1 MDVVGSVQT
10 FVYYLLGI
18 GALLLTGFAAIDVLR
33 HRADLFPAVGSRL
46 SKGAWTGILVAA
58 FLISIVSF
66 AGPGTL
72 GFLNVIGVIAAGVY
86 LADIRPKIKQ
96 ISGGGR
102 SSGSYGPYGPY

>member
-1 MDVVGSVQT
+1 MNLVETVQSY
-10 FVYYLLGI
+10 VYLILGI
-18 GALLLTGFAAIDVLR
+18 GALLLTGFAAIDALR
-33 HRADLFPAVGSRL
+33 HRADLFPAVGRL
-46 SKGAWTGILVAA
+46 SKAAWVGILAAA

-72 GFLNVIGVIAAGVY
+72 GILNVIGVIAAGVY
-86 LADIRPKIKQ
+86 LADVRPKIKQ